1 MKKVLATRTRLNEE
15 AEAMKNKKIQENR
28 VSNGGNTDEE
38 SIIEQDP
45 DIIF

>member
-15 AEAMKNKKIQENR
+15 AEAMKAKKSQENR
-28 VSNGGNTDEE
+28 AAEGESNSDET
-38 SIIEQDP
+38 IIEQDP